1 MEDVVWYVAYGS
13 NLSRARLQEYLDR
26 GPDPT
31 PPRADRPVTIGLTL
45 YFAGGSMLWGG
56 GRAYVDHV
64 AATLRGALER
74 CIEAATT
81 SEEASIEPMTA

>member
-1 MEDVVWYVAYGS
+1 MIIAGLWSESD
-13 NLSRARLQEYLDR
+13 D
-26 GPDPT
+26 
-31 PPRADRPVTIGLTL
+31 ADTRQRRRTALG
-45 YFAGGSMLWGG
+45 
-56 GRAYVDHV
+56 VDHV